1 MSRYE
6 AGNNK
11 SGPTKTGNLGR
22 LVKRAPRGGASVCR
36 ELCCDADIYQLE
48 FPSEAEVGHRISATE
63 KLTMLSAHL
72 LLDYIMFEGD
82 TGKCN
87 CNDDGLTCNF
97 FYCSIIGCLVPCS
110 LFIPFNK
117 NDD

>member
-1 MSRYE
+1 MSRYS
-6 AGNNK
+6 GNNK
-11 SGPTKTGNLGR
+11 TGALKAGGLGK
-22 LVKRAPRGGASVCR
+22 LIKRAPEGNASLLR
-36 ELCCDADIYQLE
+36 ECCTESDIYQLE
-48 FPSEAEVGHRISATE
+48 FPSVNEGGEVITATE

-72 LLDYIMFEGD
+72 LYDYILFEGD

-110 LFIPFNK
+110 LFIPFRK
-117 NDD
+117 DD